1 MIFQIFVARC
11 ALLLKNHQKT
21 WQKNMKKQTSFHLAF
36 KIPLS
41 IIARL
46 HFPTLNHG
54 HGIALNHKIHFHF
67 LLLVL
72 SPAIKM
78 KFRTWSILTKQ
89 NEPLTFTKITIENNC
104 QGNAWNPQN
113 DILKRRLLL
122 LDPVELTF

>member
-1 MIFQIFVARC
+1 MLFEIFSKFLESVMIFQIFVARC

-54 HGIALNHKIHFHF
+54 IALNHKIHFHF
-67 LLLVL
+67 FVTS

-78 KFRTWSILTKQ
+78 KFRTM
-89 NEPLTFTKITIENNC
+89 
-104 QGNAWNPQN
+104 
-113 DILKRRLLL
+113 
-122 LDPVELTF
+122 